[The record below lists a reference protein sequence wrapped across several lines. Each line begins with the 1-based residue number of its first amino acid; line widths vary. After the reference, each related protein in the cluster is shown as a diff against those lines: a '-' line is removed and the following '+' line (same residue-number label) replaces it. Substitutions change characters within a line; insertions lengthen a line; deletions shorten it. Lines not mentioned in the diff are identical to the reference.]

1 MLVPA
6 MDLMGGKVVQ
16 LEQGKKKVLEYAD
29 PEPWIERFSS
39 FPLVHLI
46 DLDAAMQNGDNRAL
60 VQMLVK
66 RLPCQVGG
74 GVRTVETA
82 RELLECGARA
92 VILGSALVR
101 DGKPNT
107 NLAGELALEVGR
119 EQLIF
124 AVDAKQGKVAT
135 DGWRSSTPLT
145 PLAMMQALEAW
156 CGAFLYT
163 RVDGEGLMGGMPL
176 EPVRQLRSATS
187 RRLFVAGGIRSD
199 REVAELNALRV
210 DAVVGMA
217 LYQGRLGSVA
227 IPGVWSGRKVES

>member
-1 MLVPA
+1 MLIPA

-16 LEQGKKKVLEYAD
+16 LEQGKKKVLEYDD
-29 PEPWIERFSS
+29 PEPWIERFKP

-60 VQMLVK
+60 VKRLV
-66 RLPCQVGG
+66 RHLPCQVGG
-74 GVRTVETA
+74 GVRTAQTA
-82 RELLECGARA
+82 REILGDGARA

-101 DGKPNT
+101 DGVANT
-107 NLAGELALEVGR
+107 QLAQEVC
-119 EQLIF
+119 EQAGYERLVF
-124 AVDAKQGKVAT
+124 AVDAKHGKVAT
-135 DGWRSSTPLT
+135 DGWRTSTGLMPVDL
-145 PLAMMQALEAW
+145 MQALEPW

-176 EPVRQLRSATS
+176 EPVRELRAATQ

-199 REVAELNALRV
+199 AEVAALDALGV

-217 LYQGRLGSVA
+217 LYKGRLASVRT
-227 IPGVWSGRKVES
+227 GGESGG

>member
-16 LEQGKKKVLEYAD
+16 LEQGKKKVLEYDD
-29 PEPWIERFSS
+29 PQPWIERFRS

-60 VQMLVK
+60 VQKLVQN
-66 RLPCQVGG
+66 LPCQVGG
-74 GVRTVETA
+74 GVRNVETA
-82 RELLECGARA
+82 RELLAAGARA

-101 DGKPNT
+101 GGEPNAQ
-107 NLAGELALEVGR
+107 LAKELAEQVGA
-119 EQLIF
+119 EHLVF
-124 AVDAKQGKVAT
+124 AVDSKQGKVAT
-135 DGWRSSTPLT
+135 DAWRCTTALT
-145 PLAMMQALEAW
+145 PVALMQALEPW

-176 EPVRQLRSATS
+176 QPVRDLRSATK

-199 REVAELNALRV
+199 EEVAALDALGV

-217 LYQGRLGSVA
+217 LYRGHLRS
-227 IPGVWSGRKVES
+227 IPAPEPQS

>member
-29 PEPWIERFSS
+29 PEPWIERFLS

-46 DLDAAMQNGDNRAL
+46 DLDAAMQNGDNRTL
-60 VQMLVK
+60 VQKLVK

-82 RELLECGARA
+82 RALLESGAQA
-92 VILGSALVR
+92 VILGSALVH
-101 DGKPNT
+101 DGRPHT
-107 NLAGELALEVGR
+107 ELASELASEVGM
-119 EQLIF
+119 EHLVF
-124 AVDAKQGKVAT
+124 AVDAKQGRVAT
-135 DGWRSSTPLT
+135 NGWRSSTPLT
-145 PLAMMQALEAW
+145 PLALMQALEPW

-163 RVDGEGLMGGMPL
+163 SVDGEGLMGGIPL
-176 EPVRQLRSATS
+176 EPVRQLRSATA

-199 REVAELNALRV
+199 HEVAELDALGV

-217 LYQGRLGSVA
+217 LYRGHLQAVA
-227 IPGVWSGRKVES
+227 AITEQTKK

>member
-6 MDLMGGKVVQ
+6 MDLMDGKVVQ

-29 PEPWIERFSS
+29 PQPWIDRFQS

-46 DLDAAMQNGDNRAL
+46 DLDAAMQNGDNRTL
-60 VQMLVK
+60 VQKMVQH
-66 RLPCQVGG
+66 LPCQVGG
-74 GVRTVETA
+74 GVRTVQDA
-82 RELLECGARA
+82 RELLAVGARA
-92 VILGSALVR
+92 VIIGSALVR
-101 DGKPNT
+101 DGVPNT
-107 NLAGELALEVGR
+107 QLAQELAQQVGA
-119 EQLIF
+119 QYLIF

-135 DGWRSSTPLT
+135 DAWRNTTALT
-145 PLAMMQALEAW
+145 PVRLMQALEPW

-176 EPVRQLRSATS
+176 DPVKELRAATK

-199 REVAELNALRV
+199 EEVATLDAFGV

-217 LYQGRLGSVA
+217 LYQGHLRS
-227 IPGVWSGRKVES
+227 IPAPEPQG

>member
-6 MDLMGGKVVQ
+6 MDLMDGKVVQ

-39 FPLVHLI
+39 FSLVHLI

-60 VQMLVK
+60 VQKLVK

-82 RELLECGARA
+82 RELLKSGARA
-92 VILGSALVR
+92 VILGSALVL
-101 DGKPNT
+101 DGEPHI
-107 NLAGELALEVGR
+107 ELARELACEVGNDR
-119 EQLIF
+119 LVF

-135 DGWRSSTPLT
+135 DGWRSSTLLT
-145 PLAMMQALEAW
+145 PLALMQALEPW

-163 RVDGEGLMGGMPL
+163 SVDGEGLMGGIPL
-176 EPVRQLRSATS
+176 EPVRQLRSATV
-187 RRLFVAGGIRSD
+187 RRLFVAGGVRSD
-199 REVAELNALRV
+199 REVTELDAMGV

-217 LYQGRLGSVA
+217 LYRGQLQAVPVPDVSE
-227 IPGVWSGRKVES
+227 K

>member
-92 VILGSALVR
+92 VILGSALVS
-101 DGKPNT
+101 DAKPNI
-107 NLAGELALEVGR
+107 ELARELASEVGM

-135 DGWRSSTPLT
+135 DGWRSSTSLT
-145 PLAMMQALEAW
+145 PVALMQALEAW

-199 REVAELNALRV
+199 REVAELDALRV

-227 IPGVWSGRKVES
+227 VSDARSGRKVER

>member
-16 LEQGKKKVLEYAD
+16 LEQGKKKVLEYAN
-29 PEPWIERFSS
+29 PRPWIDRFQS

-46 DLDAAMQNGDNRAL
+46 DLDAAMQNGDNRSLVGEL
-60 VQMLVK
+60 VQH
-66 RLPCQVGG
+66 LPCQVGG

-82 RELLECGARA
+82 RELLAAGARA

-101 DGKPNT
+101 DGVPNT
-107 NLAGELALEVGR
+107 QIAQELAKQIGAERLV
-119 EQLIF
+119 F
-124 AVDAKQGKVAT
+124 AVDSKQGRVAT
-135 DGWRSSTPLT
+135 DAWRSTTALT
-145 PLAMMQALEAW
+145 PVGLMRALEEW

-176 EPVRQLRSATS
+176 EPVKELRAATT

-199 REVAELNALRV
+199 EEVAALDALGV
-210 DAVVGMA
+210 DAIVGMA
-217 LYQGRLGSVA
+217 LYRGKLQS
-227 IPGVWSGRKVES
+227 IPGVEPQA